1 MSIARPTPSRN
12 PVTILAFD
20 GSMEMSIVMTR
31 DIWHAGAV
39 AQQHA
44 DPSATISPSEQLVV
58 ASQDGETVRTFSGSL
73 FQPDRSIA
81 DIGQTDLIIVSGIWC
96 EVEQLIT
103 KHRPTVEWLLK
114 QHQQGAK
121 IACLHTGA
129 FLLAETGL
137 LDNKAATVYW
147 RMVDE
152 FKSRYPKVIL
162 QPEKNITSAGNLFC
176 AAGVTSGVEMG
187 IYLLEK
193 FWGVSVAA
201 KVSRH
206 FLMDIPKAP
215 VEFQL
220 ALDQQKRHSDARI
233 QTAQQW
239 MESNFSSDF
248 LLDEVAEKVGL
259 SLRSFRRRFKD
270 ATGETPMQ
278 YLQRIRI
285 ETAKQ
290 LLATS
295 TLGIDQIGYRVGYED
310 ASYFSRI
317 FKQKLNVTPG
327 EYRASRQR

>member
-1 MSIARPTPSRN
+1 MRTVRPTPRRN
-12 PVTILAFD
+12 TVTILAFD
-20 GSMEMSIVMTR
+20 GSMEMSVVMTR
-31 DIWHAGAV
+31 DMFHAGAV

-44 DPSATISPSEQLVV
+44 EPSAVVSPGKQVVV
-58 ASQDGETVRTFSGSL
+58 ASQDGDPVRTFSGSMY
-73 FQPDRSIA
+73 QPDCSMT
-81 DIGQTDLIIVSGIWC
+81 DIDSTELVVVSGIWC
-96 EVEQLIT
+96 EIEQLIIR
-103 KHRPTVEWLLK
+103 HRTTVEWILK
-114 QHQQGAK
+114 QHQQGAR

-137 LDNKAATVYW
+137 LDNKVATVYW
-147 RMVDE
+147 RMIEE

-162 QPEKNITSAGNLFC
+162 QPEKNITSSGNLFC
-176 AAGVTSGVEMG
+176 SAGVSSGIEMG

-193 FWGVSVAA
+193 LWGVSVAA

-206 FLMDIPKAP
+206 FLMDIPRAP

-220 ALDQQKRHSDARI
+220 ALDQQKQHKDSRI

-239 MESNFSSDF
+239 LESNFSSDF
-248 LLDEVAEKVGL
+248 LLEEVAEKVCL

-278 YLQRIRI
+278 YLQRIRL

-295 TLGIDQIGYRVGYED
+295 TLGVDQVSYRVGYED
-310 ASYFSRI
+310 ASYFCRI
-317 FKQKLNVTPG
+317 FKQKLKVTPG
-327 EYRASRQR
+327 EYRANMTK